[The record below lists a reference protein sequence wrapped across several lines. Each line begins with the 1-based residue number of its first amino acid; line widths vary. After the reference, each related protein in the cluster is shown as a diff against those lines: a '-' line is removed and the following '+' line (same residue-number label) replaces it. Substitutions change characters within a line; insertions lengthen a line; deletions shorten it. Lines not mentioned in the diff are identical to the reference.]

1 MIATAPCRN
10 LVARPTEDDIDRLAA
25 GGTVVRVNRGERV
38 FAEGDAVEFVYVIR
52 HGRVELMRTVRGR
65 AVTLL
70 LLRAGDILGDIP
82 TLLAAPAAFDAFAA
96 TDVEL
101 VAIAPARVWATLER
115 SPEFARRWV
124 TWLSGRLATTHTRL
138 LSLLAGDILAQ
149 VATLLV
155 QESCRGD
162 VVELTHRDIAAMLGA
177 QRSSVTRALDELAN
191 AGVVATGYGNVQVLD
206 HDQLQSFAA
215 GGNGATSHNAAPS
228 RPAALLPTT

>member
-1 MIATAPCRN
+1 MIASPPCRN
-10 LVARPTEDDIDRLAA
+10 LVARPNEEDIERLAA
-25 GGTVVRVNRGERV
+25 GGTFMRVNRGEKV
-38 FAEGDAVEFVYVIR
+38 FAEGDAVDFVYVIR
-52 HGRVELMRTVRGR
+52 RGEVALSR
-65 AVTLL
+65 SLRSRNVTLL

-82 TLLAAPAAFDAFAA
+82 TLLRAPATFDAVAV

-138 LSLLAGDILAQ
+138 LSLLAGDIRAQ
-149 VATLLV
+149 VAALLV

-162 VVELTHRDIAAMLGA
+162 VIELTHRDIAAMLGA
-177 QRSSVTRALDELAN
+177 QRSSVTRAIDELADTG
-191 AGVVATGYGNVQVLD
+191 AVATGYGNVRVLD
-206 HDQLQSFAA
+206 HERLQSFAA

-228 RPAALLPTT
+228 QPAALLPTA